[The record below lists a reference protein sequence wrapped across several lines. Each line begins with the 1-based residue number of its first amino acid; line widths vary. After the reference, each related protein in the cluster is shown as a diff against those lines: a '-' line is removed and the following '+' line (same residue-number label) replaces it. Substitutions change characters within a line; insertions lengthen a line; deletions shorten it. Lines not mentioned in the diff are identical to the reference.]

1 MQRNLKLVEKA
12 VKKERQ
18 DDPANT
24 GETLNEAAT
33 PTAKQ
38 ETPGP
43 GPGPASGPASGP
55 VSGPASGPVGAGESE
70 DKYQPSQD
78 MKDMLKRYNIKL
90 SLSSV

>member
-43 GPGPASGPASGP
+43 SPAPAPTSGPASGPA
-55 VSGPASGPVGAGESE
+55 GAGASE